1 VDCLDVVVELVED
14 AVVVSVSGSG
24 SACGSADEVPS
35 VGLGVDVRVGV
46 VVEERSSV
54 E

>member
-1 VDCLDVVVELVED
+1 MLLLFLFLVL
-14 AVVVSVSGSG
+14 VLRVGL
-24 SACGSADEVPS
+24 DEVPS